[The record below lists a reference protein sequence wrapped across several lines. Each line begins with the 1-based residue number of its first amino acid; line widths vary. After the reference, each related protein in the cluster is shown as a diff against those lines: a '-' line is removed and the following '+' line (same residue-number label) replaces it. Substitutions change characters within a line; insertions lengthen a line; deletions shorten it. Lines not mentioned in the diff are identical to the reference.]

1 MQEIGLVY
9 ILSGSLSLLQHST
22 SFQGAS
28 KKTDESEVHS
38 HSSYPGDVIGG
49 LAVLTG
55 ESSLYT
61 VRARQFSRIALLKR
75 SSVYK

>member
-1 MQEIGLVY
+1 MY
-9 ILSGSLSLLQHST
+9 IISGSMSVLQHST
-22 SFQGAS
+22 NFQGAT
-28 KKTDESEVHS
+28 KKNDAEVHS

-61 VRARQFSRIALLKR
+61 VRAKQFSRVALLTR
-75 SSVYK
+75 TSVYK